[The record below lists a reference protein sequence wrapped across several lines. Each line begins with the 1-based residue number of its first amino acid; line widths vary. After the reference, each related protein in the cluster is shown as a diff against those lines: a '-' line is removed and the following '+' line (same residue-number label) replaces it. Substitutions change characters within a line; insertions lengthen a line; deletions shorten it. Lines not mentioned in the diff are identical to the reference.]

1 MRRGRLLAEKTAP
14 GNLHADLPSIDLVPV
29 QSVNIFT
36 LSGSQGSNMDGVRVA
51 VRRVQAT
58 TTSAPYLIA
67 VAQSLKANTEE
78 LELLRQ
84 IFYIAIPIALALAG
98 LGGFFLARKSLA
110 PVAAMSEHARRISAE
125 NLEERLPVANSRD
138 ELGQLAATFNE
149 LLARLNASFDQQRQF
164 MADASHS
171 TTLH

>member
-78 LELLRQ
+78 LELLRR
-84 IFYIAIPIALALAG
+84 IFYIAIPIALAG

-110 PVAAMSEHARRISAE
+110 PVAAMSERARRISAE
-125 NLEERLPVANSRD
+125 NLEERLPVANPRD